1 MLIAQRMVQITFSYN
16 ILLRYRVFSYVCTFF
31 HSNRNSL
38 SSLIYLR
45 ADAKKFFMIAPR
57 TKILCWM
64 ECQIIFVWNVLN
76 GSSVQISGHRRA
88 TNYFWAEA
96 MAQLVERSFP
106 NLDVSGSDPDIGD
119 FSDTLFPVKCTKDSN
134 KEAENESVWKQTIY
148 YFIRIDRRILKN
160 NCDVV

>member
-88 TNYFWAEA
+88 TIYFWAEA
-96 MAQLVERSFP
+96 VAQLVERSFP
-106 NLDVSGSDPDIGD
+106 NLDVSGSVRIPTI
-119 FSDTLFPVKCTKDSN
+119 FLIIYFLLNAQKIQIKRLRMSPFEKKQFIILF
-134 KEAENESVWKQTIY
+134 ESIEE
-148 YFIRIDRRILKN
+148 F
-160 NCDVV
+160 